1 MVLTWVIHCGPE
13 WPPFKETGDSSES
26 QASGQFP
33 DRLLSIKKI
42 KGKKFLKELV
52 VLIKL

>member
-1 MVLTWVIHCGPE
+1 MVIYLDGSKGRK

-33 DRLLSIKKI
+33 DRLLRIKKI
-42 KGKKFLKELV
+42 KGKKFLKDL
-52 VLIKL
+52 LCL